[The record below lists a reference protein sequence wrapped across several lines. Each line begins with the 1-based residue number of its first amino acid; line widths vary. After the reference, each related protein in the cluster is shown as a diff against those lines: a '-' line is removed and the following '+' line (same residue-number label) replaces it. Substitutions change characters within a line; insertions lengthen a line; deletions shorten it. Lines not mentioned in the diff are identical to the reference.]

1 MFYLKSTSGFYP
13 TKNYQNV
20 DYTGAVEITYEQHV
34 ALLQA
39 QSEGAQ
45 IKADAEGK
53 PFAAFPNPP
62 TLAELKTAKKS
73 EITQI
78 FNATMQ
84 QVVGGTPSYEIN
96 SWSEQKAEA
105 LAFSANALSVTPLID
120 SMATAR
126 GVPKATLA
134 ARIIAKA
141 VFFAGISGQ
150 LIGKRQGLEE
160 SIDAATSKTAL
171 ASIIW

>member
-1 MFYLKSTSGFYP
+1 MLFSKTTNGFYD
-13 TKNYQNV
+13 TKIHGNKMPV
-20 DYTGAVEITYEQHV
+20 DAVEITDADY
-34 ALLQA
+34 ADLFQA
-39 QSEGAQ
+39 QSQGAQ

-62 TLAELKTAKKS
+62 TLAELKTAKKA
-73 EITQI
+73 EITQS

-105 LAFSANALSVTPLID
+105 LAFSANALSVTQLID

-141 VFFAGISGQ
+141 DFFAGISGQ
-150 LIGKRQGLEE
+150 LIGKRQGLEDSVE
-160 SIDAATSKTAL
+160 AATSKTAL
-171 ASIIW
+171 AAIVW

>member
-1 MFYLKSTSGFYP
+1 MISY
-13 TKNYQNV
+13 TKNATN
-20 DYTGAVEITYEQHV
+20 EIFGYDDESNNQKI
-34 ALLQA
+34 ALERIKNQGHIELTQA
-39 QSEGAQ
+39 EVLLL
-45 IKADAEGK
+45 
-53 PFAAFPNPP
+53 NTP
-62 TLAELKTAKKS
+62 TLAELKTAKKA
-73 EITQI
+73 EITQS

-126 GVPKATLA
+126 GLSKATLA

-150 LIGKRQGLEE
+150 LIGKRQGLEAE
-160 SIDAATSKTAL
+160 VDTATSKTAL
-171 ASIIW
+171 AAIVW